1 MATSLPIGTL
11 LTLEEMLGSPVNAAM
26 ASMETLK
33 EYQENRFFDI
43 KQRVAGV
50 SALNQIS
57 KSSNKVIQNIRAF
70 GIDNFFQVPAIKHTA
85 MKLGI
90 GNR

>member
-1 MATSLPIGTL
+1 MK
-11 LTLEEMLGSPVNAAM
+11 
-26 ASMETLK
+26 TLK

-57 KSSNKVIQNIRAF
+57 KSNNKVIQNIRAF